1 MPVQKA
7 ANKLDQ
13 LEKEIWSSMRRFSSV
28 KVLLAVHQAIKAS
41 EEPNSAVSQVFT
53 LDEGGFQPF
62 IAAGISSFAI
72 RFSNPNRYTDKEFT
86 LNDLTN
92 LYNLV
97 LDYLTADPITTN
109 EEIDKE
115 FHKSNPVFMMLR
127 MVASQFPFQVNT
139 FGFAAQ
145 SLLLFSE
152 IPKEIENKKGIQ
164 RFGFSREF
172 QKLTGLSV
180 QDFVS
185 CGFILWTGSCSKKTV
200 GLTRD
205 YFEKARS
212 QGIELPDDE
221 GILLMLNSITA
232 DPDRFRQT
240 YEQMKQKDSRFRIYD
255 FNPLLTFPL
264 LRPWHYN
271 QWKTMERDRIV
282 APLPDLIA
290 YRISTGIFYE
300 MFNHYKEEFSRYF
313 GHLFGAYIGRL
324 LEASVKSQN
333 LMSEDTIRQTYPE
346 SSGKAPDWI
355 VLDGSTAILIECK
368 ATRFSLTALETGAE
382 ESVNDSLKQ
391 ILKGL
396 EQLHEFRQAIITK
409 APGLEWLHHCTELK
423 PVLITFEP
431 LYLINTV
438 LFRDHIN
445 CLLQKKENIT
455 GLPWRILSV
464 KELECL
470 QPHLGAGISVSETF
484 SAMEVKTYNQ
494 VLNDLLTRTGL
505 TYKDSMLYRLDQE
518 MYKRLKIN
526 DLILR

>member
-28 KVLLAVHQAIKAS
+28 KVLLAVHQAIKVS

-62 IAAGISSFAI
+62 IAAGISSFAF
-72 RFSNPNRYTDKEFT
+72 RFSNPNRHTDREFT
-86 LNDLTN
+86 LSDLTD

-139 FGFAAQ
+139 FGFVAQ

-152 IPKEIENKKGIQ
+152 LPNRLENKKGIP
-164 RFGFSREF
+164 RFEFSREF
-172 QKLTGLSV
+172 QKLTGFSV
-180 QDFVS
+180 LDFVS
-185 CGFILWTGSCSKKTV
+185 CGFIIWSGSYSKNNI
-200 GLTRD
+200 GLTRG
-205 YFEKARS
+205 YFEKGRS
-212 QGIELPDDE
+212 HGIELPDDE
-221 GILLMLNSITA
+221 RIFLMLNSIAA

-240 YEQMKQKDSRFRIYD
+240 YEQMKQKDRRFRVYD

-264 LRPWHYN
+264 LKPWHH
-271 QWKTMERDRIV
+271 QWKIKERDRMV

-300 MFNHYKEEFSRYF
+300 MFNRYKEHFSQYF
-313 GHLFGAYIGRL
+313 GYLFEAYIGRL

-355 VLDGSTAILIECK
+355 VLDGSTAIFIECK
-368 ATRFSLTALETGAE
+368 ATRFSLTALGTGAE

-391 ILKGL
+391 VLKGL
-396 EQLHEFRQAIITK
+396 KQLHEFRQAVITK
-409 APGLEWLHHCTELK
+409 SLGLERLHHCTELK
-423 PVLITFEP
+423 QVLVTFEP
-431 LYLINTV
+431 LYLINSV
-438 LFRDHIN
+438 FFREHIN
-445 CLLQKKENIT
+445 RLLHETENIT
-455 GLPWRILSV
+455 GMSWRILSV

-470 QPHLGAGISVSETF
+470 QPHLGAGISLSETF
-484 SAMEVKTYNQ
+484 SAMEVKTYYQ

-518 MYKRLKIN
+518 MYERLKISN
-526 DLILR
+526 RILR

>member
-1 MPVQKA
+1 MPFQKA
-7 ANKLDQ
+7 ANRLDQ
-13 LEKEIWSSMRRFSSV
+13 LENEIWSSIRRFSSV
-28 KVLLAVHQAIKAS
+28 KVLLAVHKAIKDS
-41 EEPNSAVSQVFT
+41 EGSNSAVSQVFT

-72 RFSNPNRYTDKEFT
+72 RFSNPNRHTNREFT
-86 LNDLTN
+86 LSDLTD

-115 FHKSNPVFMMLR
+115 FHESNPVFMMLR
-127 MVASQFPFQVNT
+127 MVASQFPFQINT

-152 IPKEIENKKGIQ
+152 LSNSLENKKGIP
-164 RFGFSREF
+164 RFEFSGEF

-180 QDFVS
+180 LDFVS
-185 CGFILWTGSCSKKTV
+185 CGFIIWSGSCSKNNI
-200 GLTRD
+200 GLTRG
-205 YFEKARS
+205 YFEKGRS
-212 QGIELPDDE
+212 HGIELPDDE
-221 GILLMLNSITA
+221 RILHMLNSITA
-232 DPDRFRQT
+232 DPDQFRKT
-240 YEQMKQKDSRFRIYD
+240 YEQRKQKDRRFRIYD
-255 FNPLLTFPL
+255 FNPLLNFPL
-264 LRPWHYN
+264 LRPWHHN

-290 YRISTGIFYE
+290 YKISTGIYYE

-396 EQLHEFRQAIITK
+396 EQLYEFRQAIITK
-409 APGLEWLHHCTELK
+409 APGLERLHHCTELK
-423 PVLITFEP
+423 PVIVTFEK
-431 LYLINTV
+431 LYLINTD

-445 CLLQKKENIT
+445 CLLHKTENIT

-470 QPHLGAGISVSETF
+470 QPHLGAGISLSETF
-484 SAMEVKTYNQ
+484 SAMEVKTYDQ

-505 TYKDSMLYRLDQE
+505 TYKDSMLYRFDQE
-518 MYKRLKIN
+518 MYERLKIS
-526 DLILR
+526 DRILR